1 MNINA
6 NFLNIII
13 RLGHNTGKVTSY
25 KLDKKKQ
32 YMYIF
37 INFDNIP
44 GLACY
49 ITHAEN
55 NPKFNQIL
63 DALRTPNSVFEIG
76 PFV

>member
-1 MNINA
+1 MKIDA

-13 RLGHNTGKVTSY
+13 KLGHNTGKVTSY

-49 ITHAEN
+49 ITHAVN
-55 NPKFNQIL
+55 NPNFNQIL
-63 DALRTPNSVFEIG
+63 NALRIPNKVFERG
-76 PFV
+76 TFV